1 MLSDEKKDRERM
13 LSDEKKDRERILSD
27 RERMLS
33 DEKKDRERMLSDEK
47 KAMFNFISMI
57 LCTVV
62 GSITLYFTVVHTGDR
77 LVKGMVLSNTN
88 VSDKEILLRN
98 IEDMSKAIST
108 GAAQGLNH
116 TIVGYPQWW
125 LWNHPKDSRS
135 IKVPT
140 SNPRTN
146 EKEK

>member
-1 MLSDEKKDRERM
+1 MARLSLDRERMLSDEKKDRERM
-13 LSDEKKDRERILSD
+13 LSDEKKDRERILS
-27 RERMLS
+27 
-33 DEKKDRERMLSDEK
+33 DRERMLSDEK

-77 LVKGMVLSNTN
+77 LAKGMVLSNTN

-98 IEDMSKAIST
+98 IEDTSKAIST